1 MRRNRFLKVRKGEG
15 REKKGDGVE
24 KGGST
29 LVGRWANRNKN
40 GDGR

>member
-15 REKKGDGVE
+15 REKKGVE